1 MRTLLTVPC
10 LTLLLAV
17 CSCAHAQGTGFRPL
31 FNGKDLAGWRGDPD
45 LWRVADGCIV
55 GSTDGKKITSNSFL
69 ATEKTYA
76 DFVLKVTFRLRNH
89 NSGVQ
94 VRSKQHDPGYRV
106 TGYQPDIAQARYMGI
121 LYEEGGRGIL
131 ADVDPKEV
139 AKHVKR
145 DGWNQYV
152 ITCSEPKIKIELNG
166 FTTVDYT
173 ETSDKGAT
181 EGVIAFQLHVGPP
194 MEIRFKDIEIE
205 ELP

>member
-1 MRTLLTVPC
+1 MPRFLTPSCLAALLIGC
-10 LTLLLAV
+10 IAA
-17 CSCAHAQGTGFRPL
+17 SAGETGFTAL
-31 FNGKDLAGWRGDPD
+31 FNGKDLAGWTGDPE
-45 LWRVADGCIV
+45 LWRVEDGCIV
-55 GSTDGKKITSNSFL
+55 GSTEKKKIERNSFL
-69 ATEKTYA
+69 ATEKIYRN
-76 DFVLKVTFRLRNH
+76 FVLRVTFRLRNH

-94 VRSKQHDPGYRV
+94 VRSQQHPNYV
-106 TGYQPDIAQARYMGI
+106 VKGYQPDIAQARYTGI

-152 ITCSEPKIKIELNG
+152 ITCSGPKIKIELNG